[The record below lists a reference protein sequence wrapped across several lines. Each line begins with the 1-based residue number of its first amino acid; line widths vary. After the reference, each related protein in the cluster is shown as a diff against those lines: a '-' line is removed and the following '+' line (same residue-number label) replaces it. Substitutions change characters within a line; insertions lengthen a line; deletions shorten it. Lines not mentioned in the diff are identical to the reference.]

1 MLEFSPLC
9 LERLNLDRLFSKIIE
24 NVDSI
29 HLDIMDGHFVPNTAF
44 SVESINNFKCDIP
57 KHIHIMANDPIQY
70 IEKLHNID
78 SISFHYETGNH
89 LNVIQNIRKK
99 KVKVGLTISPETDIE
114 KVFEFLP
121 LLDRVIIMAV
131 KPGFSGQKYLPEAS
145 SKIIKLRK
153 FSKDIEIVID
163 GGMNEHTIREVRT
176 LGADAFIVCSVI
188 VKSEDVVSKI
198 NELKD
203 SSNNGA
209 LNKILLDK
217 EADK

>member
-9 LERLNLDRLFSKIIE
+9 LERLKLDGLLSKIIE

-44 SVESINNFKCDIP
+44 SLESINNFKCDIP
-57 KHIHIMANDPIQY
+57 KHVHIMANDPIQY
-70 IEKLHNID
+70 IEKLHNIN
-78 SISFHYETGNH
+78 SISFHYENGNI
-89 LNVIQNIRKK
+89 LNVIQNIRNK
-99 KVKVGLTISPETDIE
+99 KVKVGLVISPETDIE
-114 KVFEFLP
+114 KVFEFVP

-131 KPGFSGQKYLPEAS
+131 KPGFSGQKYLSEAS

-153 FSKDIEIVID
+153 YSSEIEIVVD

-188 VKSEDVVSKI
+188 VKSDDVVLKI
-198 NELKD
+198 KELKK
-203 SSNNGA
+203 SSYNGA
-209 LNKILLDK
+209 FNKILLDN
-217 EADK
+217 EVDK